1 MIDANKVLQD
11 QLARSL
17 GLDRY
22 EEIMQGDPQSSDF
35 QRFFNGYYRIRRN
48 EDLCKPRYAAFRSEG
63 GKPVQPPCQQLVS
76 ICLMPHVPY
85 YLVLGRVKYTVDSHG
100 KLHCAEI

>member
-48 EDLCKPRYAAFRSEG
+48 EEWRQHYYALFCKARDAHYSFGQIITELYHNTGNIEA
-63 GKPVQPPCQQLVS
+63 VS
-76 ICLMPHVPY
+76 
-85 YLVLGRVKYTVDSHG
+85 YTH
-100 KLHCAEI
+100 LTLPTIA

>member
-22 EEIMQGDPQSSDF
+22 EEIMLGDPQSLDF
-35 QRFFNGYYRIRRN
+35 QRFFNGYHRIRRN
-48 EDLCKPRYAAFRSEG
+48 EEWR
-63 GKPVQPPCQQLVS
+63 
-76 ICLMPHVPY
+76 
-85 YLVLGRVKYTVDSHG
+85 
-100 KLHCAEI
+100 